1 MGDVVLVPMHAASA
15 STLSPDKRGTVPCTY
30 CELPVR
36 LARKPTD
43 HETVP
48 SGPVYCCYGCRF
60 AADIT
65 QARGE
70 HGHATLILTR
80 LGLSIFLSMSVMIFS
95 LYLYSREAYFTDAD
109 EASNT
114 ANALTELMRYASL
127 MFTAPV
133 FILLGFPL
141 IESSIEQWKR
151 GVASTD
157 ALVVLGVGA
166 AFVFSV
172 HNTFNNGAHT
182 YFETVCMVLVLVTLG
197 RWLEATAKL
206 RASDA
211 AKSLSG
217 LLPPTVEVWRDGQR
231 ATIHTDSLGVSD
243 RFFIPAGQRIV
254 ADGVIEEGSAGIDE
268 SIVTGESV
276 PQPRTVGDTVLAGST
291 AIDGA
296 LTICATAV
304 GAESTL
310 GHIEALLA
318 AARREKSD
326 YEHLA
331 DRVASWFLPLTIV
344 AALSVGVTV
353 GMFVSFEAG
362 LLRALAMLLI
372 ACPCALGIA
381 TPTAIWAA
389 LGHAARMGA
398 LCTNA
403 HALERLNQIKGIAFD
418 KTGTLT
424 TGIATVETFTT
435 DSPNDRNEALSA
447 AAGLA
452 HASRHV
458 VSQSIEHFAAENA
471 VTAVTCDNIQTEAGR
486 GVRGTWKDTHVYLGS
501 PAFMALS
508 KQAPTANLAATLD
521 RAQTDGKSVCC
532 IGWQGTVR
540 GLFVFGETLRA
551 AARETVDVLKHRN
564 IKTFVLT
571 GDHDRRAARLAA
583 ELGIDAHSNL
593 LPQDKPTALQDIR
606 RTVGPVAMVGDGV
619 NDSPALATADVGIAL
634 GCGADVARDAADI
647 CLLGNDLR
655 TIPALIDLS
664 RQTIRTIR
672 LNLFW
677 AFAFNLVGI
686 TLAAIGQLTPIFA
699 AIAMVLSSVLV
710 VGNSLRLATANSDE
724 FQHEQAHPNVTQ
736 TDTSDLPFNQADLTS
751 EGVKPIPSSRSDN
764 GAVAPVCNRWEPPTS
779 SSPQPHKKSPAN
791 AITERANS

>member
-1 MGDVVLVPMHAASA
+1 MPAASTSIHSQERRA
-15 STLSPDKRGTVPCTY
+15 SSSGTVPCTY
-30 CELPVR
+30 CDLPVR
-36 LARKPTD
+36 VSRKPAD
-43 HETVP
+43 NGTVP

-60 AADIT
+60 ASDIT

-70 HGHATLILTR
+70 HGQATLILTR

-109 EASNT
+109 DASTT

-127 MFTAPV
+127 LFTAPV

-172 HNTFNNGAHT
+172 HNTFNGGMHT

-217 LLPPTVEVWRDGQR
+217 LLPPTVEVWRGAQR
-231 ATIHTDSLGVSD
+231 ETIASETLKVGDQ
-243 RFFIPAGQRIV
+243 FFIPAGQRIV
-254 ADGVIEEGSAGIDE
+254 ADGVIEKGSAGIDE

-276 PQPRTVGDTVLAGST
+276 PQLRTVGDTVLAGST
-291 AIDGA
+291 AVDGA
-296 LTICATAV
+296 LTIRATAV
-304 GAESTL
+304 GTESTL

-326 YEHLA
+326 YERLA

-344 AALSVGVTV
+344 AALSVGVAV
-353 GMFVSFEAG
+353 GMLVSFETG

-424 TGIATVETFTT
+424 TGIATVETFTMNST
-435 DSPNDRNEALSA
+435 SERDEVLSV

-458 VSQSIEHFAAENA
+458 VSQSIEHFAAEKA
-471 VTAVTCDNIQTEAGR
+471 VTAVACENIQTEAGR
-486 GVRGTWKDTHVYLGS
+486 GVRGTWKDTPVYLGS
-501 PAFMALS
+501 PAFMTQS
-508 KQAPTANLAATLD
+508 KQAPTAQLAATLD
-521 RAQTDGKSVCC
+521 SAQADGKGVCC

-551 AARETVDVLKHRN
+551 AARETVDVLKHRD

-583 ELGIDAHSNL
+583 ELGIDAHADL
-593 LPQDKPTALQDIR
+593 LPQDKPAALQDIR

-677 AFAFNLVGI
+677 AFAFNVVGI
-686 TLAAIGQLTPIFA
+686 TLAATGQLTPIFA

-724 FQHEQAHPNVTQ
+724 FQYEQDHPHITP
-736 TDTSDLPFNQADLTS
+736 TDTGEVPNKKTDLTS
-751 EGVKPIPSSRSDN
+751 ESMKPMPASRSDD

-779 SSPQPHKKSPAN
+779 SNPSRHEKSPAT
-791 AITERANS
+791 ARTERATS